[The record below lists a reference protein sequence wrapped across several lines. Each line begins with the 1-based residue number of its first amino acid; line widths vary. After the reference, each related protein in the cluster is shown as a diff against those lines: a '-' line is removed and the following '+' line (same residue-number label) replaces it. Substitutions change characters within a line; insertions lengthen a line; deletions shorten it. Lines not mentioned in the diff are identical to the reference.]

1 MATFYSTQAQ
11 AILNARGAAIQGYP
25 NNARDTQ
32 RQRKIARFKYT
43 VVGTEAVND
52 VIQLGPLSVA
62 GARVD
67 VENTK
72 LRFAGGGAFSGS
84 VKLQRIRAGSATDL
98 STALAT
104 TAAAVGALTDAG
116 IAPPT
121 DSEAADIFALAITA
135 KTTFTAGKEIYV
147 EMPYDVPTL

>member
-1 MATFYSTQAQ
+1 MATFLSTFAQKQAD
-11 AILNARGAAIQGYP
+11 AKGAKTNGYP
-25 NNARDTQ
+25 NASEVQ

-43 VVGTEAVND
+43 VTGTEAATD
-52 VIQLGPLSVA
+52 LIQLGTLGQK

-72 LRFAGGGAFSGS
+72 LRFSGGGAFSGS

-121 DSEAADIFALAITA
+121 DAEPDDIFALNITA
-135 KTTFTAGKEIYV
+135 KTTFTAGKVIDV

>member
-1 MATFYSTQAQ
+1 EV
-11 AILNARGAAIQGYP
+11 
-25 NNARDTQ
+25 Q
-32 RQRKIARFKYT
+32 RQRKIARFTYT
-43 VVGTEAVND
+43 VVGTEAVSD
-52 VIQLGPLSVA
+52 LIQLGVIGQK

-72 LRFAGGGAFSGS
+72 LRFSGGGAFSGS

-116 IAPPT
+116 IAAPT
-121 DSEAADIFALAITA
+121 D
-135 KTTFTAGKEIYV
+135 
-147 EMPYDVPTL
+147 